1 MSPSPQ
7 HQRVSDLY
15 SQKQRCKLNKSNISL
30 TALFSHSVSLDWITF
45 VDAAV
50 CTGEFCH
57 LPKPPPPLVIIVSV
71 SHSLHSR
78 PLCLPL
84 TGGFGLCVHRPRA
97 NPFLTDFV
105 LLDFF
110 VCVWFSFIFVK
121 DTPCNKKSAVG
132 LGNILTA
139 LLRRADFET
148 GLHRC
153 HSLVIHLF

>member
-7 HQRVSDLY
+7 DQQVTDLY
-15 SQKQRCKLNKSNISL
+15 SQKQHCKLKKSDLSL
-30 TALFSHSVSLDWITF
+30 IALFSHSVSLDWITF

-57 LPKPPPPLVIIVSV
+57 LPKVPVMVVSV
-71 SHSLHSR
+71 SHLLHSR

-105 LLDFF
+105 FLDFF
-110 VCVWFSFIFVK
+110 VCVCFYFHISQRH
-121 DTPCNKKSAVG
+121 T
-132 LGNILTA
+132 L
-139 LLRRADFET
+139 
-148 GLHRC
+148 
-153 HSLVIHLF
+153 